1 MLNSTRL
8 WVFVLVSITIFA
20 SIVYLLPSYN
30 QPTNN
35 YSQTDITHTP
45 TSTPRPTPTPT
56 PTPTQTQTPTETPTK
71 TQTTT
76 PIPTTTPE
84 QTKKVLVEGLGHERD
99 FPHDMAKF
107 PWEDF
112 KAAARTGKTEN
123 TDRYSQM
130 LILTLAKYL
139 IEPPLVPIN
148 ESCKPEPLPT
158 PTDEVCGKYPKVFT
172 GKRDKPVKIGHL
184 VQIGFDVDVLEI
196 HLNELYDIV
205 DHFFII
211 ESTITHYHRMRKPLI
226 WEHVKFQDR
235 FIKFQDK
242 VVHLILDD
250 TDEENGKDMFDAER
264 YQETRRWEKFLDW
277 NKRTNLYGDDD
288 IIGFGDTD
296 EISARINLHL
306 LKNCQFKE
314 DDIKVVDMV
323 DIGVWFPYGPI
334 DQVFR
339 PGYPVPGNPYTLGD
353 PTYYT
358 LKKAKERSKTEAPS
372 RNRGTSGNYM
382 LGGIHMS
389 HYGYL
394 PFQMVKYLSC
404 TECGITKESQITNFS
419 DDIQNGKIQD
429 LELRLGKTKADHAHK
444 ISKLSGMDDF
454 FKKEVAILPWFYN
467 CNRNRYPVWERKNDP
482 RLF

>member
-1 MLNSTRL
+1 MNNTIARIVVLIGL
-8 WVFVLVSITIFA
+8 IFVATYTI
-20 SIVYLLPSYN
+20 YLLPNLSQSIKVSKTENIYHLSNNKLQVSNNN
-30 QPTNN
+30 QNFLTGELNN
-35 YSQTDITHTP
+35 EIRGKNFT
-45 TSTPRPTPTPT
+45 
-56 PTPTQTQTPTETPTK
+56 
-71 TQTTT
+71 
-76 PIPTTTPE
+76 
-84 QTKKVLVEGLGHERD
+84 
-99 FPHDMAKF
+99 HDMKNF

-112 KAAARTGKTEN
+112 KAAARTGKTDN
-123 TDRYSQM
+123 TDKYSQM
-130 LILTLAKYL
+130 LILTLSNYL

-148 ESCKPEPLPT
+148 ESCKPEQLPIINNS
-158 PTDEVCGKYPKVFT
+158 VCGKYPRVFS
-172 GKRDKPVKIGHL
+172 GKRDKSVKIAHM

-211 ESTITHYHRMRKPLI
+211 ESTVTHYHKMKKPLI

-250 TDEENGKDMFDAER
+250 TDEENGKGLFDAEG
-264 YQETRRWEKFLDW
+264 YQETRRWQKFLDW
-277 NKRTNLYGDDD
+277 NERTNQYGDND

-306 LKNCQFKE
+306 LKNCQFRKG
-314 DDIKVVDMV
+314 VDMV
-323 DIGVWFPYGPI
+323 DIGIWFPYGPI
-334 DQVFR
+334 NQVFK
-339 PGYPVPGNPYTLGD
+339 PYYSVPNNPYTLGD

-358 LKKAKERSKTEAPS
+358 IKKAKSTTKAPS
-372 RNRGTSGNYM
+372 RNRGTSGHYM
-382 LGGIHMS
+382 LGGMHMT

-404 TECGITKESQITNFS
+404 TECGIKNETHVKNFS
-419 DDIQNGKIQD
+419 DDIQKGNIQK
-429 LELRLGKTKADHAHK
+429 LELRLLETKSDHAYK
-444 ISKLSGMDDF
+444 IQDISTMNDF

>member
-8 WVFVLVSITIFA
+8 WVFVLVGITILA
-20 SIVYLLPSYN
+20 SIVYLLPTYS

-35 YSQTDITHTP
+35 YSKTDITHT
-45 TSTPRPTPTPT
+45 TTPTPT
-56 PTPTQTQTPTETPTK
+56 PTSTPTPTETQTPTPK
-71 TQTTT
+71 PTTT
-76 PIPTTTPE
+76 PALTTTPE
-84 QTKKVLVEGLGHERD
+84 QTKKILIGDLGHERD
-99 FPHDMAKF
+99 FPHDMKNF
-107 PWEDF
+107 PWEEF
-112 KAAARTGKTEN
+112 KEAAKTGLTNN
-123 TDRYSQM
+123 TDKYSQM

-158 PTDEVCGKYPKVFT
+158 PTNEVCGKYPEVFS

-211 ESTITHYHRMRKPLI
+211 ESTVTHYHRMLKPLI

-242 VVHLILDD
+242 VVHLVLDD

-277 NKRTNLYGDDD
+277 NKRTNQYGDED

-306 LKNCQFKE
+306 LKNCQIR
-314 DDIKVVDMV
+314 DIYAV

-334 DQVFR
+334 DQVFK
-339 PGYPVPGNPYTLGD
+339 PGYPVPGNSYTLGD

-358 LKKAKERSKTEAPS
+358 LKKAKEKPKNDPPS
-372 RNRGTSGNYM
+372 RNRGTSGHYM
-382 LGGIHMS
+382 YGGMHMS

-404 TECGITKESQITNFS
+404 TECGITREDQITNFS
-419 DDIQNGKIQD
+419 NDILNGKIQE
-429 LELRLGKTKADHAHK
+429 LELRLGKTKSDHVHK
-444 ISKLSGMDDF
+444 VSKLSDMNVF
-454 FKKEVAILPWFYN
+454 FKKEIAILPWFYN